1 MYNKIIEE
9 IIIERNKRIDKLI
22 YGEIQKIATEHGID
36 TKIVLNEKAIVSA
49 LEKQIPKKPILE
61 YHKEPYP
68 KNYGMMIKFLCPNCG
83 RFIVAMYEIDVE
95 DGRMRKDLKGC
106 PTCLQA
112 IDFTEY
118 YNTDKHNGKL
128 DEELGFKE

>member
-1 MYNKIIEE
+1 MRPSKW
-9 IIIERNKRIDKLI
+9 D
-22 YGEIQKIATEHGID
+22 IALS
-36 TKIVLNEKAIVSA
+36 VLNKLNISDNTPHNIAGIAYAKQAV
-49 LEKQIPKKPILE
+49 EKQIPKKPILE

>member
-49 LEKQIPKKPILE
+49 LEKQIPKKPTP
-61 YHKEPYP
+61 HKVEIDKIRIGNGSWCKGTTLY
-68 KNYGMMIKFLCPNCG
+68 KCPNCEEFTSRISKHCNNCG
-83 RFIVAMYEIDVE
+83 
-95 DGRMRKDLKGC
+95 
-106 PTCLQA
+106 QA
-112 IDFTEY
+112 LDWSDTE
-118 YNTDKHNGKL
+118 
-128 DEELGFKE
+128 